1 MQPLD
6 LCTVL
11 IYLKVE
17 EEPTGIL
24 SAHAKSMLA
33 LKNSLTSMAV
43 DWFEMEVVN
52 SPKLDSATG
61 DVLLGL
67 RSKLNLLEEHS
78 SSIPLIVF
86 EDTTE
91 SRLLSSKGVQYL
103 SMPFVNPFF

>member
-1 MQPLD
+1 M
-6 LCTVL
+6 
-11 IYLKVE
+11 
-17 EEPTGIL
+17 

-33 LKNSLTSMAV
+33 VKQSLTSMAT
-43 DWFEMEVVN
+43 DWFEMEVTT
-52 SPKLDSATG
+52 SPDLTSAAG

-91 SRLLSSKGVQYL
+91 SRLLSTKGVQYL
-103 SMPFVNPFF
+103 SMP